1 MTPNRFIF
9 LSPGNWGSNVRA
21 KLISFEVRGS
31 WINLKVFEWSFR
43 DPVVTFLST
52 ITFSKDKN
60 SPPRRSSHLQNASP
74 STIYVWCTAK
84 QCKNATS
91 VFWQI
96 CLLAQWCRYWQSKD
110 WLQSVVEAQLWRFF
124 SQKLFACWLNL
135 ACCPLPNQSSQFTS
149 LQWRATSRKQELE
162 INSRNQQPKHIFH
175 IFYLICCTV
184 IKTWEQN

>member
-9 LSPGNWGSNVRA
+9 LSPGYWGSNVRA

-91 VFWQI
+91 VLWQI

-135 ACCPLPNQSSQFTS
+135 ACPLPNQSSQFTS
-149 LQWRATSRKQELE
+149 LQWRATSRKQKLE
-162 INSRNQQPKHIFH
+162 INSRN
-175 IFYLICCTV
+175 
-184 IKTWEQN
+184 